1 MPDFFV
7 IKSGRDKSV
16 LYSINKGQNCP
27 IRVIIMTKEP
37 IILALITR
45 RKAANLTQK
54 EAASMAGLSLKSYQ
68 RIEDGTGDIR
78 LNNYLALTR
87 NLGITDLDI
96 ALDSIGIS
104 GVTPWDVAAA
114 ARVLP
119 PEARAALVSMIMI
132 TYRDVVDKA

>member
-1 MPDFFV
+1 
-7 IKSGRDKSV
+7 
-16 LYSINKGQNCP
+16 
-27 IRVIIMTKEP
+27 MTKEP
-37 IILALITR
+37 IVLALISR

-78 LNNYLALTR
+78 LNNYLALIR

-96 ALDSIGIS
+96 ALDSMGIE
-104 GVTPWDVAAA
+104 GTTPWDVAAA

-132 TYRDVVDKA
+132 TYRDVADKT